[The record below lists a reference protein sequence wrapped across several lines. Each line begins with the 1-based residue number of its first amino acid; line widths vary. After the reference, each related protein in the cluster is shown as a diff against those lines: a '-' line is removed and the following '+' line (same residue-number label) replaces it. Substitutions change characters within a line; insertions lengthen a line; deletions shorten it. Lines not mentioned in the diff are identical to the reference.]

1 MPTDFIPKYLA
12 RRVKARASGLEK
24 LAGSSHGASPATEQS
39 ASTYEVHQGT
49 RSIVTTP
56 APAPAPPALSA
67 LPASFHKR
75 YLVNFTVLL
84 PEQQRAAQQ
93 AEREKKRAE
102 VEGRGHRRWRGGGA
116 RGAWDATPTGDRSKA
131 AFRELARRGVLERED
146 VKAMLR
152 PGPLQ
157 DFRGSVLQVGLVG
170 NACPSCVAVA
180 ATRERLKFC
189 CTLAPRILNILCVF
203 SPSVDARPRASLRG
217 IFVVWVCTKWKQSLA
232 LSSGYYSHCTTR
244 RHFLISA

>member
-12 RRVKARASGLEK
+12 RRAKARAAGLEK
-24 LAGSSHGASPATEQS
+24 LSGSSHGASTATEQS

-56 APAPAPPALSA
+56 APAPAPPAPPALSA

-75 YLVNFTVLL
+75 YLVNFTVLS
-84 PEQQRAAQQ
+84 PQQQQAAQQ

-102 VEGRGHRRWRGGGA
+102 VEGSGHRRWRGGGA
-116 RGAWDATPTGDRSKA
+116 RGAWDATSTGDRSKA

-146 VKAMLR
+146 VNAMLR

-180 ATRERLKFC
+180 ATRERLKLLYVG
-189 CTLAPRILNILCVF
+189 TAYP
-203 SPSVDARPRASLRG
+203 
-217 IFVVWVCTKWKQSLA
+217 
-232 LSSGYYSHCTTR
+232 
-244 RHFLISA
+244 